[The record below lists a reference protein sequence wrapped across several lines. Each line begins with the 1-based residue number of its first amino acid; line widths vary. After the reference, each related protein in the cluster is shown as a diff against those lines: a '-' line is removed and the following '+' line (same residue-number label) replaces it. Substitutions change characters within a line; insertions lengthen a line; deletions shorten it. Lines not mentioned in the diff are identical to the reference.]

1 MKELNH
7 SHITDELPVV
17 QGREPLPRR
26 IAQTLMARIFV
37 GELKPGDRLPPD
49 RVLALQLGVDRTSL
63 RAALSELAS
72 RNIVYAVKGS
82 GVVVLDYREHAGLDL
97 LDAVFD
103 MPGIDLGS
111 AFNLELLDHWI
122 EVMPAIVQ
130 AACRRST
137 PADLAFIDMLFVSQI
152 HLLARG
158 AANKDLAVIEVQI
171 QDEIVRLAGSTIL
184 RLFANS
190 MRRFRLRF
198 STSFFNSIDVR
209 DHVRAQRAL
218 LNDIMA
224 GNITPEEV
232 CRLYRAY
239 LEEHTRRHRESIS
252 RLPSNPSLF
261 TEQGGDNT

>member
-1 MKELNH
+1 MKKTTPLT
-7 SHITDELPVV
+7 IADEIPVA
-17 QGREPLPRR
+17 QGQAPLPRR

-72 RNIVYAVKGS
+72 RNIVCAVKGS

-97 LDAVFD
+97 LDALFD

-122 EVMPAIVQ
+122 EVMPAIVK
-130 AACRRST
+130 AALRRST
-137 PADLAFIDMLFVSQI
+137 PADLAFIDMLFERQI

-171 QDEIVRLAGSTIL
+171 QDEIARLAGSTIL

-198 STSFFNSIDVR
+198 STSFFNSIHVH

-218 LNDIMA
+218 LNGIMA
-224 GNITPEEV
+224 GNVTPDEV
-232 CRLYRAY
+232 SRRYRSY
-239 LEEHTRRHRESIS
+239 LEEHTRRHRENIS
-252 RLPSNPSLF
+252 RLPSNPSLC
-261 TEQGGDNT
+261 TEQGEDNT